1 MSNQSVDELNQL
13 AQEEGIELPMPAEE
27 IAALEDAGHIVD
39 LETGEVIVDGADR
52 YMDSPV
58 FD

>member
-1 MSNQSVDELNQL
+1 MNNPSVDELKAL
-13 AQEEGIELPMPAEE
+13 AQEEGIDLPMPAEE
-27 IAALEDAGHIVD
+27 IAALEAEGHVVD
-39 LETGEVIVDGADR
+39 LETGEVIVDGADK